1 MPACSTPPR
10 VRHEGRALNLID
22 AHQHYWRVDRGDYA
36 WLREAPAM
44 LQRDFLPADLQ
55 PQRTAAGVAGSVLVQ
70 AAASEAE
77 TRYLFE
83 LARADRSILGV
94 VGWVDFEAPDVAAR
108 IDALARDGDG
118 LLLGLRPMAQDHADP
133 DWLARPALD
142 AAFDCLQELDLAFDA
157 LVRPPQLSALQRRL
171 RRERELR
178 VVLDHAGKPD
188 IAHGRYDDW
197 AAPIRE
203 LAALPKVSCKL
214 SGLLTELAPG
224 MPAGTLDPY
233 VDHLF
238 ACFGPARLIWGS
250 DWPVLTLRGS
260 YAHWLELA
268 RALAQRHAPHALD
281 RIFSRNALAFYRP
294 RRAPD
299 FPASAGAIP

>member
-1 MPACSTPPR
+1 MT
-10 VRHEGRALNLID
+10 LID

-36 WLREAPAM
+36 WLHDAPAS

-55 PQRTAAGVAGSVLVQ
+55 AQRVAAGVAGSVLVQ
-70 AAASEAE
+70 AAATEAE

-83 LARADRSILGV
+83 LARTDRSILGV

-108 IDALARDGDG
+108 IRTLVRDGDG
-118 LLLGLRPMAQDHADP
+118 LLLGLRPMAQDHPDP

-142 AAFDCLQELDLAFDA
+142 AAFDCLQEHDLAFDA
-157 LVRPPQLSALQRRL
+157 LVRPPQLPALQQRL
-171 RRERELR
+171 QRERELR

-188 IAHGRYDDW
+188 IAHDHYGDW
-197 AAPIRE
+197 APRIHA
-203 LAALPKVSCKL
+203 LAELPKVCCKF
-214 SGLLTELAPG
+214 SGLLTELSPG
-224 MPAGTLDPY
+224 MPVDALDPY

-238 ACFGPARLIWGS
+238 ACFGPGRLIWGS
-250 DWPVLTLRGS
+250 DWPVLTLRDS

-294 RRAPD
+294 QRAPD
-299 FPASAGAIP
+299 FPVIAGDTP

>member
-1 MPACSTPPR
+1 M
-10 VRHEGRALNLID
+10 HLID
-22 AHQHYWRVDRGDYA
+22 AHQHYWRTDRGDYA
-36 WLREAPAM
+36 WLRDADAS
-44 LQRDFLPADLQ
+44 LQRDFLPADLAA
-55 PQRTAAGVAGSVLVQ
+55 QRIAAGVAGSVLVQ
-70 AAASEAE
+70 AAATEAE

-108 IDALARDGDG
+108 IRPLVRDGDG
-118 LLLGLRPMAQDHADP
+118 LLLGLRPMAQDHPDP

-142 AAFDCLQELDLAFDA
+142 AAFDCLQEHDLAFDA
-157 LVRPPQLSALQRRL
+157 LVRPPQLPALQQRL

-188 IAHGRYDDW
+188 IAHDRFDDW
-197 AAPIRE
+197 APRIRE
-203 LAALPKVSCKL
+203 LAELPKVCCKF

-224 MPAGTLDPY
+224 MPARALDHW

-238 ACFGPARLIWGS
+238 ACFGPGRLIWGS
-250 DWPVLTLRGS
+250 DWPVLTLRSS

-268 RALAQRHAPHALD
+268 RAFAHRHAPHALE

-299 FPASAGAIP
+299 FLDAAGDIP